1 MKRNWIASVASG
13 WLQLHALF
21 CSFNFWEKMAII
33 YVLLIP
39 LASPKKWSLITGK
52 FLSLW
57 KECPLVFGLQMAALV
72 ILSHGLL
79 ASYRGLRA
87 DRSNGDTQSDNAAPL
102 PPKTL

>member
-1 MKRNWIASVASG
+1 MKRNWMASG
-13 WLQLHALF
+13 WSLLHALF

-39 LASPKKWSLITGK
+39 LASPKKWSLITDT
-52 FLSLW
+52 LQILW

-79 ASYRGLRA
+79 ASCRGLRA
-87 DRSNGDTQSDNAAPL
+87 DRSNGE
-102 PPKTL
+102 